1 MLSFLD
7 GAISDTLSGE
17 FRALLIVQREAVKSA
32 LLVGE
37 MFSGLT
43 TDFSIVHSVEPNR
56 TEECQGP
63 IVTLVSGNSYSAAD

>member
-43 TDFSIVHSVEPNR
+43 TDFSIVHSVEPN
-56 TEECQGP
+56 
-63 IVTLVSGNSYSAAD
+63 